1 MWKSSARAV
10 TSRLRCHA
18 ATTSLHQ
25 NGGVSCSRPTALYIL
40 EKSALQNSFMI
51 GPYRCISV
59 GPQLLK
65 EENQQSNTPPY
76 YPPPEKKGSKLRSL
90 INVLFGATLVV
101 LGVKAYTTYVPEEGE
116 KIKKYLDEQ
125 MPESVMKGLVYIFPD
140 SPSIPA
146 PVISGDETRQNFP
159 KHSGR
164 DEHGNLLP
172 KLRMSSSDTP
182 ALPSSS
188 QYEQKEKTEEDLKVE
203 QKLREKAEIQQKV
216 AEKEAKIG
224 AQNAGLELSLTNVME
239 ACELLC
245 TRAMESQ
252 QNLVEATRK
261 HMTLMKTAMED
272 SSNVQEKNIQWQNVA
287 IAFDEREDIAQLL
300 EDDLYN
306 ARDMLEKLRH
316 TIAEGRNK
324 AETKK
329 NAALNKANESLNKL
343 NNELNKKQ
351 NEVDRVAAEYRVMM
365 KFKDLVE
372 KGKEQFKREVESLM
386 PELSAKMGK
395 GHKLTEEELN
405 VLIAHAHRRIE
416 QLQRQLAQY
425 EASQNQRLQQ
435 SLSDQR
441 DEDELITQARV
452 KQEREKM
459 LQEFELMKQR
469 WESEAKVEFEI
480 ELRRELARQTGAHS
494 EHLQKVLTLQ
504 EDQLVKDFERELHMR
519 LIEERQRFEGELS
532 GWTARLRGIE
542 SAVAARAASEAQ
554 AKEAQD
560 LWLAT
565 VALNGSINY
574 GNEDGKSWDE
584 QLKPLEKDVDTIFLA
599 AKNNPFV
606 SRVLESVPEKA
617 LKRGVYTE
625 ENLRE
630 RFRKVS
636 KVARRVA
643 LIDETGGSLVKFFM
657 SYLQLFFVVSSVY
670 ATTESDEIDLAEMD
684 AFQLCGHAKY
694 WLDRGD
700 LEQALKFMNQL
711 TGEPRRVAADW
722 IDEARL
728 LLETRMAAHA
738 LMAFASSS
746 GLGTIF

>member
-188 QYEQKEKTEEDLKVE
+188 QYEQKEKT
-203 QKLREKAEIQQKV
+203 
-216 AEKEAKIG
+216 EKEAKIG

-441 DEDELITQARV
+441 DEDELITQAR
-452 KQEREKM
+452 
-459 LQEFELMKQR
+459 
-469 WESEAKVEFEI
+469 ESEAKVEFEI